1 MFQLLF
7 QSGHCKTYM
16 IIDRCKRNIQHFCYL
31 LIWHSLY
38 LCQEEN
44 VFTFRRQCLYGQL
57 KRPHLFDRNHMI
69 SRSFCHR
76 KTKLG
81 HFVHRNIQMSLLFF
95 PETRNRFTIDQS
107 VEPGFHILNFYYLFL
122 FFQTSKKT
130 SLTISSAISLLY
142 SIPYEW

>member
-7 QSGHCKTYM
+7 QSGHCKTDM

-81 HFVHRNIQMSLLFF
+81 HFVHRNIQMSLFFF
-95 PETRNRFTIDQS
+95 PETRNRFTIDHSPLLLPSINISMLSYSQLLLS
-107 VEPGFHILNFYYLFL
+107 
-122 FFQTSKKT
+122 FFCFSKPPRKHH
-130 SLTISSAISLLY
+130 
-142 SIPYEW
+142 